1 MSKRDKVRLGEVAT
15 VVSGSTPKTS
25 EEKYWNGEFN
35 WVTPAEIDEQTFY
48 VYETERKITKEA
60 IKDTNLKLLPEGTVL
75 LTSRAPI
82 GKVAI
87 AGSDMYCN
95 QGFKN
100 LICGDR
106 LHNEFLYW
114 FLKSKTEYLNSL
126 GRGATFK
133 EISKAI
139 VEGIVIPFPPI
150 EEQKNIAELLNNVNE
165 FVGRYKKIYGE
176 FDNLIKSIFYE
187 MFGDPVRNDKSW
199 EVYQLKEV
207 IINIKYGASQP
218 PKYTT
223 EGYYFIR
230 ATNIKS
236 GRIVTDEFKMMSR
249 EESKKFE
256 KCKLS
261 LGDLI
266 IVRSGV
272 NTGDT
277 CVIDENF
284 AGHYA
289 GYDLIISP
297 NPKKVNSIFL
307 NELINTNYMTA
318 IIKPLTRR
326 AAQPHLN
333 AEQVKKLKVIVP
345 PLDLQNQFAE
355 IVAKIEEQKA
365 LVKKAIEETQTLF
378 DSLMSKYFDD

>member
-1 MSKRDKVRLGEVAT
+1 MDKIEKLPFDQVFVDDTKNGTKIKKEDYLKEGKYPIVDQSRDN
-15 VVSGSTPKTS
+15 VSGYTNDENGVYKNVPVIAFGDHTRII
-25 EEKYWNGEFN
+25 KYVDFPFFLGADG
-35 WVTPAEIDEQTFY
+35 V
-48 VYETERKITKEA
+48 KI
-60 IKDTNLKLLPEGTVL
+60 LKIITD
-75 LTSRAPI
+75 
-82 GKVAI
+82 K
-87 AGSDMYCN
+87 
-95 QGFKN
+95 FKSK
-100 LICGDR
+100 
-106 LHNEFLYW
+106 FLYY
-114 FLKSKTEYLNSL
+114 YLRNIKIPDTGYNRHFKWL
-126 GRGATFK
+126 K
-133 EISKAI
+133 EIEVPLIDLKKQLDI
-139 VEGIVIPFPPI
+139 VTTLERV
-150 EEQKNIAELLNNVNE
+150 EQILFLNTKKFNE
-165 FVGRYKKIYGE
+165 MN
-176 FDNLIKSIFYE
+176 NLIKSIFYE
-187 MFGDPVRNDKSW
+187 MFGDPVSNDKSW

-236 GRIVTDEFKMMSR
+236 GRIVTDDIKMMSR

-355 IVAKIEEQKA
+355 IVTKIEEQKA

-378 DSLMSKYFDD
+378 DSLMSNYFDD